1 MLIKGLKFD
10 LRLYALI
17 CGCDP
22 LRIYLFKDGLVRFA
36 TEKYQKADDDNKT
49 DMFRH
54 LTNYAINKENPNFQA
69 NDTFEDDKNSHKR
82 SLLAFFKELEEEG
95 IDTKIIWLQ
104 IQDLINKTL
113 CSIQPILKHASFLQ
127 SDDPYNQGYF
137 EILGFDVLLD

>member
-36 TEKYQKADDDNKT
+36 TEKYEGVDEDNKT

-54 LTNYAINKENPNFQA
+54 LTNYAINKDNPNF
-69 NDTFEDDKNSHKR
+69 
-82 SLLAFFKELEEEG
+82 
-95 IDTKIIWLQ
+95 
-104 IQDLINKTL
+104 
-113 CSIQPILKHASFLQ
+113 
-127 SDDPYNQGYF
+127 
-137 EILGFDVLLD
+137 